1 MSALGH
7 KQTCALQQAMTP
19 NSDREGEIP
28 QKAMSA
34 LPRKRTCAAQKGMS
48 ALGQKRK
55 RRGFTLLSPK
65 ADILR

>member
-34 LPRKRTCAAQKGMS
+34 LPRKRTSVSRSVTPA
-48 ALGQKRK
+48 
-55 RRGFTLLSPK
+55 
-65 ADILR
+65 